1 MNFMDALGENLTRY
15 LHQKYFGEHGEIRFT
30 KLVASADIDYG
41 SIKFENGKIE
51 ISSKSLMVILAVLGG
66 IQGGVMNYKD
76 AKENIQELSQ
86 DVRYFV
92 CNYAP
97 ENHYKVLEMY
107 CQPRDAEDVIKDL
120 ERTQQ

>member
-1 MNFMDALGENLTRY
+1 
-15 LHQKYFGEHGEIRFT
+15 
-30 KLVASADIDYG
+30 
-41 SIKFENGKIE
+41 
-51 ISSKSLMVILAVLGG
+51 MVILAVLGG